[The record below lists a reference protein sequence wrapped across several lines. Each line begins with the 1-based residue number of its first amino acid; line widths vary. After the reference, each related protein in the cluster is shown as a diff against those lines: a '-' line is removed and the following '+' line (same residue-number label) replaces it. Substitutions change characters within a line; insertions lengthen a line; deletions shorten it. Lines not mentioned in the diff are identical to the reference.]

1 VLNIS
6 IALPNGVDDRE
17 DYGVERISLQRHDS
31 SRGVS
36 ERVENIRIIS
46 PKRAAKHQRHYY
58 SARIR
63 LGTLWKCCRI
73 APNANFSPSP
83 AANYRGSDCGGR
95 TCRPDTRPVS
105 PEELRSAKRIP
116 RTKSLRRP
124 LTLHRRNSRR
134 NTEFPSGTYGIGNTG
149 AVSQTS
155 RPVHLLW

>member
-31 SRGVS
+31 SRGVQRAGRKHSNHLTQTGCKASATLLFS
-36 ERVENIRIIS
+36 ENSIGHLVEVLKDCTEREL
-46 PKRAAKHQRHYY
+46 P
-58 SARIR
+58 
-63 LGTLWKCCRI
+63 
-73 APNANFSPSP
+73 PSP